1 MFARTSAI
9 LNRGFVHR
17 YFDNKNVACFSALSA
32 KHKGGGATP
41 GELSKKSDPAAE
53 GSEGGYGG
61 SGISN
66 VASDYKLA
74 SEGPGSLGHG
84 GPGNLNRGNYKG
96 GERRRREEKD
106 MEDAAASVAEMAK
119 MGVVGAMETGLKI
132 GEMAKRT
139 MDGVWDATRK
149 TTESVRDSVADDDD
163 DDDSGDYRRKP
174 GSDKHVED
182 LRRRAGGYGLKD

>member
-1 MFARTSAI
+1 MFARTSTI
-9 LNRGFVHR
+9 LNRGFVHHR
-17 YFDNKNVACFSALSA
+17 YFNNKNVACFSALSA
-32 KHKGGGATP
+32 KHKGGGTTP

-66 VASDYKLA
+66 VASDYKSA
-74 SEGPGSLGHG
+74 SEGPGGD
-84 GPGNLNRGNYKG
+84 LNRGKYKG
-96 GERRRREEKD
+96 GERRREEKGD
-106 MEDAAASVAEMAK
+106 HMEDDAAASMAEMAK
-119 MGVVGAMETGLKI
+119 TGVVGAMETGLKI

-149 TTESVRDSVADDDD
+149 TTESVRDSVADDD
-163 DDDSGDYRRKP
+163 SGDYRRKQ

-182 LRRRAGGYGLKD
+182 LRRRAGGYDLKD

>member
-32 KHKGGGATP
+32 KHKGGGTTP

-66 VASDYKLA
+66 VASDYKSA

-96 GERRRREEKD
+96 GERRREEKD
-106 MEDAAASVAEMAK
+106 MEDAAGDAAASVAEMAK
-119 MGVVGAMETGLKI
+119 TGVVGAMETGLKM

-149 TTESVRDSVADDDD
+149 TTESVRDSVADDD
-163 DDDSGDYRRKP
+163 SGDYRQKP

-182 LRRRAGGYGLKD
+182 SRIRAGGYDLKD